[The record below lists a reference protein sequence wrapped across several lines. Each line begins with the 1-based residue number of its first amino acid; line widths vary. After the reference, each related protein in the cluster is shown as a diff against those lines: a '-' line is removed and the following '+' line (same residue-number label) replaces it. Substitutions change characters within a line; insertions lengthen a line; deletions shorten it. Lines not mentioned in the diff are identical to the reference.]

1 MDISDIDRVSR
12 WRTLFRWAARPARPG
27 QEPWR
32 RLALRLQYETPNRDD
47 SRSALLVTAGAGDHG
62 ARCGLE
68 LAMGMADESGKPVL
82 LVDAAPRERTL
93 SALLKC
99 DGRRGLTDLLFEPE
113 PPLQGIV
120 LGTTH
125 PSVFF
130 VPAGIIAEPAGH
142 VAAERAGRLLEA
154 LQADHAMV
162 LFCGGDIPANGFAL
176 ALASVVGRVAVL
188 AIENETTSEELEAA
202 QESLRLRNAR
212 DIGLVLATRAR
223 VPA

>member
-47 SRSALLVTAGAGDHG
+47 SRSALLVT
-62 ARCGLE
+62 
-68 LAMGMADESGKPVL
+68 
-82 LVDAAPRERTL
+82 
-93 SALLKC
+93 
-99 DGRRGLTDLLFEPE
+99 
-113 PPLQGIV
+113 
-120 LGTTH
+120 
-125 PSVFF
+125 
-130 VPAGIIAEPAGH
+130 AGIIAEPAGH